1 MEDLLRK
8 PLVVF
13 QQGCSYRR
21 RLEDIQTKYGIVPD
35 GVMEMNSLGAILA
48 SVIAG
53 LGVSLFPES
62 TLASIQ
68 ESRYLTVT
76 ELSSTKIAR
85 LDDSGRV
92 SFSQSGEHFDG

>member
-1 MEDLLRK
+1 
-8 PLVVF
+8 
-13 QQGCSYRR
+13 
-21 RLEDIQTKYGIVPD
+21 
-35 GVMEMNSLGAILA
+35 MEMNSLGAILA

-76 ELSSTKIAR
+76 ELPYDLAVITVCLIHRKKGYLPSALR
-85 LDDSGRV
+85 EMAVCFRQV
-92 SFSQSGEHFDG
+92 SKTI